1 MLRKFIALAL
11 ILTPLAG
18 CSKRYT
24 ELPAFSAFPIGD
36 SYNHS
41 VGRFK
46 TSYMADQIH
55 AYFRGSTRGPIGV
68 ATFVDLDNL
77 YESSSFGR
85 MLGEQLMSELV
96 MRGYNVIELRR
107 AQSIQILEYQGE
119 LGLSR
124 EVPMLKDW
132 QDLSGVI
139 VGTYVVSPVRVYV
152 NVRLIDPASSLV
164 MSAGSVEMSKTS
176 EIARLLRNNVIP
188 PSLERIPV
196 RQLGYGAFPQPYYW
210 PTPYLGRKPMYDEED
225 LYGEGHGAEKPD
237 TNLPVP
243 QGEAPPQ
250 PTLEP
255 TT

>member
-1 MLRKFIALAL
+1 MLRQLLSTAL
-11 ILTPLAG
+11 ILLPLAG

-24 ELPAFSAFPIGD
+24 ELPAFSAIPISD
-36 SYNHS
+36 SFNYS

-46 TSYMADQIH
+46 TSYLADQIH

-85 MLGEQLMSELV
+85 MLGEQIMSELV

-124 EVPMLKDW
+124 EVPLLKDW

-139 VGTYVVSPVRVYV
+139 VGTYVVSPVRVYL
-152 NVRLIDPASSLV
+152 NVRLIDPASSVVL
-164 MSAGSVEMSKTS
+164 SAGSVEMAKTS
-176 EIARLLRNNVIP
+176 EIARLLRNNVVP

-196 RQLGYGAFPQPYYW
+196 RQLGYGTFPQPYYW
-210 PTPYLGRKPMYDEED
+210 PTPYMGRKPMYDEED
-225 LYGEGHGAEKPD
+225 LYGEGQDSGKPD
-237 TNLPVP
+237 NSLPVP
-243 QGEAPPQ
+243 QTAPAPQ